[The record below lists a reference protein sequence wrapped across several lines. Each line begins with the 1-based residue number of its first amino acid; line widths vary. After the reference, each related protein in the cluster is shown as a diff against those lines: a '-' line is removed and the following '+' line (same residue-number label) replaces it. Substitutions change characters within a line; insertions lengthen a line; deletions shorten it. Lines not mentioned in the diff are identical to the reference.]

1 MKQSAKGIKSLR
13 RNFFSIITIELVLSL
28 LLLSGCELFS
38 TRDPETPTGSSS
50 GQWQFPTEPAVV
62 LDNLQNAVGRRAS
75 VDYMR
80 SFGIGEE
87 DILVFLPDPK
97 TVANH
102 PGRLDGWGYYREQK
116 FVESLFN
123 PAVLPLDSIA
133 SLTMEITRSSTL
145 ADSAE
150 ISASYLLHLGHTV
163 ENAPIEMEGRTEF
176 LLNRGSDG
184 GWRIHQWTD
193 FRSSG
198 AACLSDLKAQF

>member
-1 MKQSAKGIKSLR
+1 MKQTAYGIKL
-13 RNFFSIITIELVLSL
+13 NLYSIFAIGLVLSL

-87 DILVFLPDPK
+87 DILGFIPDPK

-102 PGRLDGWGYYREQK
+102 PGVMDGWGFSREQK
-116 FVESLFN
+116 FVEALFN

-133 SLTMEITRSSTL
+133 SLTMEIIRETAL

-150 ISASYLLHLGHTV
+150 ISANYTLHLGHTV
-163 ENAPIEMEGRTEF
+163 DNAPVEMEGRAEF
-176 LLNRGSDG
+176 MLNRGSDG
-184 GWRIHQWTD
+184 GWRIHQWVD

-198 AACLSDLKAQF
+198 AFCWSDLKAQF